1 MAKGSTID
9 LAFNPTNPAGQG
21 RAERRSESASQSV
34 LWFVIAAT
42 TSQAGRGTLR
52 ISRRKRSGDPQGYT
66 AELRKGRLL
75 LLLLATNTA
84 TSWIRRPAPLRAPP
98 SLHSWLSAGS
108 CFPLQSSVERRA
120 CTSEVDPH
128 SLIHRAT
135 SHSLYIHTPGPEAS
149 QCLSRTE
156 IFSTV
161 ADNVLRRVVRLPLSP
176 SAGQIVL
183 FCVRIARVS
192 AWPTC
197 QNTFPRHGAAKRPRE
212 RLLRG
217 GRGAVRGRAQRP
229 PPTTASGQRWPAQRL
244 GQFPYPLGGMPLDPL
259 GIGRECNVSCIA
271 PHLDFSCDGFF
282 RPVILFCPRW
292 WQNETLMMDA
302 AGFWIH

>member
-75 LLLLATNTA
+75 LLLATNTA
-84 TSWIRRPAPLRAPP
+84 AGPTPRSTFLAQLAVSWFLF
-98 SLHSWLSAGS
+98 S
-108 CFPLQSSVERRA
+108 SSVERRA

-192 AWPTC
+192 A
-197 QNTFPRHGAAKRPRE
+197 
-212 RLLRG
+212 
-217 GRGAVRGRAQRP
+217 
-229 PPTTASGQRWPAQRL
+229 
-244 GQFPYPLGGMPLDPL
+244 
-259 GIGRECNVSCIA
+259 
-271 PHLDFSCDGFF
+271 
-282 RPVILFCPRW
+282 
-292 WQNETLMMDA
+292 
-302 AGFWIH
+302 